1 VFLPGHICAGQTNPP
16 PATETAKDTAPGK
29 DAAPA
34 KDVAP
39 PKDAAVPKDVVAPKD
54 APVAPPNSKAY
65 VIGSLDELEIKVYS
79 LQNLNGFYPV
89 SSDGT
94 ISMPL
99 IGDIRADGVTKD
111 QLAKAI
117 ADKLAASVLNTP
129 PSLDEISI
137 TVVRN
142 NSKKYYVL
150 GGVARPGEFPLNGQ
164 TTVLDA
170 LSLCLPFHD
179 FASPTKIYVLRGGKR
194 LMFNYKDVIKG
205 KKMDQNI
212 PLQSGD
218 RIVIPEN

>member
-1 VFLPGHICAGQTNPP
+1 VFLPGHICAGQTSPP
-16 PATETAKDTAPGK
+16 PAPQETAKETAKDPPPGK
-29 DAAPA
+29 DAAPG
-34 KDVAP
+34 
-39 PKDAAVPKDVVAPKD
+39 KDATPGKDA

-111 QLAKAI
+111 QLAKTI

-129 PSLDEISI
+129 PALDEISI

-150 GGVARPGEFPLNGQ
+150 GGVARPGEFPLNGE

-170 LSLCLPFHD
+170 LSLSLPFHD
-179 FASPTKIYVLRGGKR
+179 FANQSKIYVLRGGKR

-205 KKMDQNI
+205 KKMEQNI
-212 PLQSGD
+212 QIQSGD
-218 RIVIPEN
+218 RIVVPES